1 MNKFSPF
8 FNESMQAKNIVEID
22 VDRSAMSAFQEL
34 INYPFNKD
42 DYCITSP
49 SWNSDIKWISANN
62 SKTHQFFYD
71 HFSKMKIASSVLK
84 VLDLNES
91 PTLYQ
96 GFIVQRSNCTKTNF
110 HEDWIN
116 TKNQAFTFM
125 TPITDNS
132 DGFGLLYYDIY
143 GQVREYNYQV
153 GKGIL
158 FGDKFIHSTKP
169 GRSEHPVMILC
180 FTFGTD
186 KMRYWNSICLTAGY
200 QGGMIQ
206 MPNKQWMPRG
216 GWGLLYRAIIAPKQ
230 IFTLITRGL
239 LYRASM
245 ELKRI
250 SYNLRSNLKEK

>member
-49 SWNSDIKWISANN
+49 SWNSDVKWISANN

-71 HFSKMKIASSVLK
+71 HF
-84 VLDLNES
+84 
-91 PTLYQ
+91 
-96 GFIVQRSNCTKTNF
+96 VQRSNCTKTNF

-132 DGFGLLYYDIY
+132 DGFGLLYYNIY

-216 GWGLLYRAIIAPKQ
+216 GGVYCIEQLLHQNK
-230 IFTLITRGL
+230 FLH
-239 LYRASM
+239 
-245 ELKRI
+245 
-250 SYNLRSNLKEK
+250 